1 MNINNQRVV
10 TIEGDN
16 IQQQQ
21 YLRNGSRLSNGYQDM
36 FKETNKTINK
46 LNEQINVGLGRK
58 QITLNKMSTEEILDE
73 DPPLLPKR
81 ISNSTDGRA

>member
-1 MNINNQRVV
+1 
-10 TIEGDN
+10 
-16 IQQQQ
+16 
-21 YLRNGSRLSNGYQDM
+21 M

-58 QITLNKMSTEEILDE
+58 QITLSKMNTEEILDE
-73 DPPLLPKR
+73 DPPILPKR